1 MSARQKQI
9 AAGEQLADES
19 GPKTFIVNEVTSG
32 WWTDRSGV
40 PQGLILVTVLF
51 NLFINHLDGGLEG
64 VLSKF
69 AVGTKLRGAVDSIKD
84 GDTLQRDLDKLES
97 RTVTNH
103 VNFNKSGCCILHL
116 EKGSPG
122 HTCRLEI

>member
-1 MSARQKQI
+1 MSQAQKV
-9 AAGEQLADES
+9 
-19 GPKTFIVNEVTSG
+19 IVNELTSG
-32 WWTDRSGV
+32 WWTARIGV
-40 PQGLILVTVLF
+40 PQGTILVTVLF

-69 AVGTKLRGAVDSIKD
+69 AVGTKLGGAVVVDSIKD
-84 GDTLQRDLDKLES
+84 GDTLQKDLDKLES